1 MCFAL
6 QVGGA
11 TVMGDEPDG
20 PPKIVRQCSL
30 DKPTQELMR
39 MIFDNDMFNNAMQKL
54 ELGVYVSYACCV
66 LLKGRTF
73 TFIRLK
79 HFSQK

>member
-1 MCFAL
+1 MSVDFIYKYAL

-11 TVMGDEPDG
+11 TVKGDEPDA

-30 DKPTQELMR
+30 DKPTQELIR

-54 ELGVYVSYACCV
+54 ELGKCE
-66 LLKGRTF
+66 
-73 TFIRLK
+73 
-79 HFSQK
+79 